1 MESTVSQR
9 LDALLRLQEID
20 SELDELA
27 KVRGSLPEEVS
38 DLEDEIAGLETRL
51 EKFNQ
56 DIADLNSGIS
66 EFKLGIKESE
76 KKIKR
81 YQEQQL
87 NVRNN
92 REYDSLT
99 KEIEFEELQIES
111 YKKKI
116 KENGAKITLKEDE
129 IAGTKERH
137 EERQKNLSTK
147 HGELETIMAES
158 EEEEKKLRASRVKA
172 EKALEDRLSR
182 SYNKVR
188 NNANNGLA
196 VVIVKRN
203 ACGGCFNIVPPQR
216 QAEIRERKK
225 IIVCEHCGRILADV
239 EDIPAEEPKKRTTR
253 R

>member
-20 SELDELA
+20 SELDELT

-38 DLEDEIAGLETRL
+38 DLEDEIAGLETRI
-51 EKFNQ
+51 EKFDQ
-56 DIADLNSGIS
+56 DIADLNAEIS

-116 KENGAKITLKEDE
+116 KEHGAKITLKDEE
-129 IAGTKERH
+129 IAKTKENH
-137 EERQKNLSTK
+137 SERQKDLDAK
-147 HGELETIMAES
+147 RAELETIMSES
-158 EEEEKKLRASRVKA
+158 EEEEKKLNTALTKA
-172 EKALEDRLSR
+172 EKAVDERLAR
-182 SYNKVR
+182 SYNKIR
-188 NNANNGLA
+188 ENANNGLA
-196 VVIVKRN
+196 VVTVKRN

-225 IIVCEHCGRILADV
+225 IIVCEHCGRVLADV
-239 EDIPAEEPKKRTTR
+239 EDIPVEEPKKRTR